1 MKEINLFPTLVM
13 EFDLNSKV
21 NPQLLYNELKKVDA
35 KEHLYLEGPGKS
47 TYDKT
52 EGKVLDLDIP
62 LIQTLKTELQNC
74 VDLYAQKTALVKTII
89 TQSWCSTMN
98 QGSSLVFHRHE
109 ASVISGAYYPKVPQ
123 GSVGL
128 TFESPIEMY
137 KMAEVYNDITE
148 YNMKDVTVPATEGY
162 LYLFPSWLKHGSK
175 INTTDNRMVVSF
187 NTLNIA

>member
-1 MKEINLFPTLVM
+1 M